1 MSERTP
7 ELYDPAAHS
16 VDDVNAY
23 LDTAEP
29 DEVAR
34 VLAAEGEAERPRKGI
49 LEGPHAAVV
58 EEATPEELLGNDD
71 PYEIV
76 RAKDAA
82 GNEYNATRVA
92 ALSAGSTVLTKP
104 AFDGFG
110 QPVPTKTFLDLRAED
125 DTTTT
130 EEN

>member
-1 MSERTP
+1 MADD
-7 ELYDPAAHS
+7 LYDPTAHS
-16 VDDVNAY
+16 VDEVNTY
-23 LDTAEP
+23 LSDADP

-34 VLAAEGEAERPRKGI
+34 VLAAEGESEKPRKGI
-49 LEGPHAAVV
+49 VEGPHAAVV
-58 EEATPEELLGNDD
+58 EEATPEELLGDDD

-76 RAKDAA
+76 RAKDAS

-92 ALSAGSTVLTKP
+92 ALAAGSTVLSKP